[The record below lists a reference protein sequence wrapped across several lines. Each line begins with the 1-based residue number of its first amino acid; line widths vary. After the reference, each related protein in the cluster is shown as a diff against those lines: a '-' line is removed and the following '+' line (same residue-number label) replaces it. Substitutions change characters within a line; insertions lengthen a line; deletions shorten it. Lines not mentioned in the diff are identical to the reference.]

1 MYKKKPTVAKLKTT
15 PNPIRN
21 NADSLIPMSTTTA
34 NTTPANISFDIS
46 RQ

>member
-1 MYKKKPTVAKLKTT
+1 MYKKKPIVAKVKTI
-15 PNPIRN
+15 PKPVMN

-34 NTTPANISFDIS
+34 NTTPANISLEMS